1 MERRLIS
8 MRIAVIIQAR
18 MGSNR
23 LPGKVM
29 KMIKGKTI
37 IEHIVDRV
45 KCCSMV
51 DDIIIA
57 TTTNI
62 QDDLIVEE
70 TIRLGQKIFRGS
82 EQDVLSRYYNAAT
95 KYQSDIILRI
105 TSDCPLIDPILIDQ
119 MIIKYIDLNKTK
131 IIDYLSNKIKPTYPR
146 GLDVEIFSYK
156 TLEKT
161 FIEAIKDYEREHV
174 TPYIYLNPEKFKMY
188 SYENNMDFSYLRWTL
203 DTKEDFELIKIIYDE
218 LYISNKIFGFKE
230 ALKLVNDNPSYVE
243 INKHIKQKELGE

>member
-1 MERRLIS
+1 MERRLMS
-8 MRIAVIIQAR
+8 MSIAVIIQAR

-37 IEHIVDRV
+37 IEHIIDRV

-131 IIDYLSNKIKPTYPR
+131 TIDYLSNKIKPTYPR

-174 TPYIYLNPEKFKMY
+174 TPYIYLNPEKFNMY

-218 LYISNKIFGFKE
+218 LYISDKIFEFKE
-230 ALKLVNDNPSYVE
+230 VLKLVNDNPSYVE